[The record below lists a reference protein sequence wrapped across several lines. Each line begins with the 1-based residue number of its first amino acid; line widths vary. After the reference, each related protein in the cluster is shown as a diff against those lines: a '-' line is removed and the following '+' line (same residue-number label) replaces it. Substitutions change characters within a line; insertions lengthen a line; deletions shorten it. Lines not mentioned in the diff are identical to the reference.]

1 MNEVSEKKARR
12 KNRGKKARPESDVE
26 LGSEVTSEDRGDKTD
41 VWIEKEDGAQENE
54 KKRTKDRKENVNIF
68 SCYYSLFSL
77 REFL

>member
-12 KNRGKKARPESDVE
+12 KNRGKKGRPESDVE

-41 VWIEKEDGAQENE
+41 VWIEKEDGPQENE

-68 SCYYSLFSL
+68 SCYSSLFSL